1 MKKNFRF
8 LALAGV
14 MSLSLGFTACE
25 DDEEKTESTIK
36 STLNISPDV
45 ADAISAKDIKA
56 LAGAKVTFTN
66 VNSKDVYS
74 FDVPELG
81 ADGSLSLDVNVPVG
95 TYDISME
102 KDVDGKII
110 FLRQQNVTIKSENQ
124 QIEAKIIAT
133 VANSSDYQFI
143 FSELFFNGERNGGRM
158 MHPDQFMVLYNPTD
172 KVLYADGL
180 AVGNTMQAS
189 CREKESWYDEFYGKG
204 LVPVDGF
211 IVIPGSGYDV
221 PVKPHDKIVIAFT
234 AINHT
239 ATEGKSPIVKRDTT
253 FAADGSVESIKVDT
267 TGWDGYTYENAI
279 DLSGADYEIY
289 DPQLYKNDVDN
300 PKVPNVREIYPAQN
314 EVNGGGGGFYQHPR
328 GYYNAFIFKLKNGNQ
343 ETLDEFFAEHS
354 STATVQDKENNN
366 VEIQM
371 LSVPA
376 SMILDGI
383 ATSDIPSDIV
393 TNALPQ
399 TVDRG
404 KQLVKGCHSGL
415 LVKRKGND
423 KDGYADTNDSSVDCE
438 ILSPHKDYVGYPEGW
453 RK

>member
-25 DDEEKTESTIK
+25 DDEEKAESTIK

-66 VNSKDVYS
+66 VNSKDVYT
-74 FDVPELG
+74 FDVPELD

-267 TGWDGYTYENAI
+267 TGWDGYTYDNAI

>member
-25 DDEEKTESTIK
+25 DDEEKAESTIK

-66 VNSKDVYS
+66 VNSKDVYT
-74 FDVPELG
+74 FDVPELD

-239 ATEGKSPIVKRDTT
+239 ATEGKNPIVKRDTT
-253 FAADGSVESIKVDT
+253 FAADGSVENIKVDT
-267 TGWDGYTYENAI
+267 LGWDGYTYENAI

-289 DPQLYKNDVDN
+289 DPQLYTSDVDN

>member
-25 DDEEKTESTIK
+25 DDEEKAESTIK

-66 VNSKDVYS
+66 VNSKDVYT
-74 FDVPELG
+74 FDVPELD

-239 ATEGKSPIVKRDTT
+239 ATEGKNPIVKRDTT

-267 TGWDGYTYENAI
+267 LGWDGYTYENAI

-289 DPQLYKNDVDN
+289 DPQLYTSDVDN
-300 PKVPNVREIYPAQN
+300 PKVPNVREIYPAKN

>member
-239 ATEGKSPIVKRDTT
+239 ATEGKNPIVKRDTT
-253 FAADGSVESIKVDT
+253 FAADGSVENIKVDT
-267 TGWDGYTYENAI
+267 LGWDGYTYENAI

-289 DPQLYKNDVDN
+289 DPQLYTSDVDN

-438 ILSPHKDYVGYPEGW
+438 ILSPHKDYVSYPEGW

>member
-74 FDVPELG
+74 FDVPELD

-239 ATEGKSPIVKRDTT
+239 ATEGKNPIVKRDTT

-267 TGWDGYTYENAI
+267 LGWDGYTYENAI

>member
-25 DDEEKTESTIK
+25 DDEEKAESTIK

-56 LAGAKVTFTN
+56 LVGAKVTFTN
-66 VNSKDVYS
+66 VNSKDVYT
-74 FDVPELG
+74 FDVPELD

-180 AVGNTMQAS
+180 AVGSTMQAS
-189 CREKESWYDEFYGKG
+189 CTEKKSWYDEFYGKG

-239 ATEGKSPIVKRDTT
+239 ATEGKNPIVKRDTT

-267 TGWDGYTYENAI
+267 LGWDGYTYENAI

>member
-25 DDEEKTESTIK
+25 DDEEKAESTIK

-66 VNSKDVYS
+66 VNSKDVYT
-74 FDVPELG
+74 FDVPELN

-239 ATEGKSPIVKRDTT
+239 ATEGKNPIVKRDTT

-267 TGWDGYTYENAI
+267 LGWDGYTYENAI

-289 DPQLYKNDVDN
+289 DPQLYTNDVDN

>member
-25 DDEEKTESTIK
+25 DDEEKAESTIK

-66 VNSKDVYS
+66 VNSKDVYT
-74 FDVPELG
+74 FDVPELD

-110 FLRQQNVTIKSENQ
+110 FLRQQNVTIKSENH

-239 ATEGKSPIVKRDTT
+239 ATEGKNPIVKRDTT

-267 TGWDGYTYENAI
+267 LGWDGYTYENAI

-289 DPQLYKNDVDN
+289 DPQLYTSDVDN

>member
-25 DDEEKTESTIK
+25 DDEEKAESTIK

-66 VNSKDVYS
+66 VNSKDVYT
-74 FDVPELG
+74 FDVPELD

-110 FLRQQNVTIKSENQ
+110 FLRQQNVIIKSENQ

-239 ATEGKSPIVKRDTT
+239 ATEGKNPIVKRDTT

-267 TGWDGYTYENAI
+267 LGWDGYTYENAI

-289 DPQLYKNDVDN
+289 DPQLYTSDVDN

>member
-25 DDEEKTESTIK
+25 DDEEKAESTIK

-66 VNSKDVYS
+66 VNSKDVYT
-74 FDVPELG
+74 FDVPELD
-81 ADGSLSLDVNVPVG
+81 ADGSISLDVNVPVG

-239 ATEGKSPIVKRDTT
+239 ATEGKNPIVKRDTT

-267 TGWDGYTYENAI
+267 LGWDGYTYENAI

-289 DPQLYKNDVDN
+289 DPQLYTSDVDN

>member
-1 MKKNFRF
+1 MNNSFKFF
-8 LALAGV
+8 TILGAVVFA
-14 MSLSLGFTACE
+14 LGFTSCK
-25 DDEEKTESTIK
+25 DDDDNNVSTIK

-56 LAGAKVTFTN
+56 LAGAKITFTE
-66 VNSKDVYS
+66 VSSKDVYS
-74 FDVPELG
+74 FNFPEMN
-81 ADGSLSLDVNVPVG
+81 ADGTISFDVKVPIG

-102 KDVDGKII
+102 KDVDGKVI
-110 FLRQQNVTIKSENQ
+110 FLRQQNVTIKSEGQ
-124 QIEAKIIAT
+124 RIEAKIIAT

-143 FSELFFNGERNGGRM
+143 FSELFLNGERNGGRM

-180 AVGNTMQAS
+180 AVGSTMQAS
-189 CREKESWYDEFYGKG
+189 CSEKESWYDEFYGKG

-239 ATEGKSPIVKRDTT
+239 ATSDNNPIVKRDTT
-253 FAADGSVESIKVDT
+253 FAADGSVASVKVDT
-267 TGWDGYTYENAI
+267 IGWEGYTYENAI

-300 PKVPNVREIYPAQN
+300 PNVPNVREIYPAQN

-328 GYYNAFIFKLKNGNQ
+328 GFYNAFIFKLKNGEQ
-343 ETLDEFFAEHS
+343 ETLDAFFREHS
-354 STATVQDKENNN
+354 GVATVKDKEENS

-383 ATSDIPSDIV
+383 TTGHIPSGIV
-393 TNALPQ
+393 TNPLPQ

-404 KQLVKGCHSGL
+404 EQLVKGCHSGL

-438 ILSPHKDYVGYPEGW
+438 ILSPHKDYVSYPQGW

>member
-267 TGWDGYTYENAI
+267 TGWDGYTYDNAI

-289 DPQLYKNDVDN
+289 DPQLYTSDVDN
-300 PKVPNVREIYPAQN
+300 PKVPNVREIYPAKN

-438 ILSPHKDYVGYPEGW
+438 ILSPHKDYVSYPEGW

>member
-14 MSLSLGFTACE
+14 MSLSLGFIACE

-66 VNSKDVYS
+66 VNSKDVYT
-74 FDVPELG
+74 FDVPELD

-180 AVGNTMQAS
+180 AVGCTMQAS
-189 CREKESWYDEFYGKG
+189 CTEKESWYDEFYGKN
-204 LVPVDGF
+204 LVPVHGI

-239 ATEGKSPIVKRDTT
+239 ATEGKNPIVKRDTT
-253 FAADGSVESIKVDT
+253 FAADGSVESVKVDT
-267 TGWDGYTYENAI
+267 LGWDGYTYDNAI

-289 DPQLYKNDVDN
+289 DPQLYTSDVDN
-300 PKVPNVREIYPAQN
+300 PNVPNVKEIYPA
-314 EVNGGGGGFYQHPR
+314 EDDLGGIGGFYQHPR
-328 GYYNAFIFKLKNGNQ
+328 GFYNA
-343 ETLDEFFAEHS
+343 
-354 STATVQDKENNN
+354 
-366 VEIQM
+366 
-371 LSVPA
+371 
-376 SMILDGI
+376 
-383 ATSDIPSDIV
+383 
-393 TNALPQ
+393 
-399 TVDRG
+399 
-404 KQLVKGCHSGL
+404 
-415 LVKRKGND
+415 
-423 KDGYADTNDSSVDCE
+423 
-438 ILSPHKDYVGYPEGW
+438 
-453 RK
+453 

>member
-25 DDEEKTESTIK
+25 DDEEKAESTIK

-66 VNSKDVYS
+66 VNSKDVYT
-74 FDVPELG
+74 FDVPELN

-239 ATEGKSPIVKRDTT
+239 ATEGKNPIVKRDTT

-267 TGWDGYTYENAI
+267 LGWDGYTYENAI

-289 DPQLYKNDVDN
+289 DPQLYTSDVDN

>member
-25 DDEEKTESTIK
+25 DDEEKAESTIK

-66 VNSKDVYS
+66 VNSKDVYT
-74 FDVPELG
+74 FDVPELD

-239 ATEGKSPIVKRDTT
+239 ATEGKNPIVKRDTT

-267 TGWDGYTYENAI
+267 LGWDGYTYENAI

-289 DPQLYKNDVDN
+289 DPQLYTSDVDN

>member
-25 DDEEKTESTIK
+25 DDEEKAESTIK

-66 VNSKDVYS
+66 VNSKDVYT
-74 FDVPELG
+74 FDVPELD

-239 ATEGKSPIVKRDTT
+239 ATEGKNPIVKRDTT

-267 TGWDGYTYENAI
+267 TGWDGYTYDNAI

-289 DPQLYKNDVDN
+289 DPQLYTSDVDN
-300 PKVPNVREIYPAQN
+300 PKVPNVREIYPAKN

>member
-25 DDEEKTESTIK
+25 DDEEKAESTIK

-66 VNSKDVYS
+66 VNSKDVYT
-74 FDVPELG
+74 FDVPELD

-133 VANSSDYQFI
+133 IANSKDYQFI

-239 ATEGKSPIVKRDTT
+239 ATEGKNPIVKRDTT

-267 TGWDGYTYENAI
+267 LGWDGYTYENAI

>member
-25 DDEEKTESTIK
+25 DDEEKAESTIK

-45 ADAISAKDIKA
+45 ADAISAKDIKT

-66 VNSKDVYS
+66 VNSKDVYT
-74 FDVPELG
+74 FDVPELD

-267 TGWDGYTYENAI
+267 TGWDGYTYDNAI

-289 DPQLYKNDVDN
+289 DPQLYTSDVDN
-300 PKVPNVREIYPAQN
+300 PKVPNVREIYPAKN

>member
-25 DDEEKTESTIK
+25 DDEEKAESTIK

-66 VNSKDVYS
+66 VNSKDVYT
-74 FDVPELG
+74 FDVPELD

-180 AVGNTMQAS
+180 AVGCTMQAS
-189 CREKESWYDEFYGKG
+189 CTEKESWYDEFYGKN
-204 LVPVDGF
+204 LVPVHGI

-239 ATEGKSPIVKRDTT
+239 ATEGKNPIVKRDTT
-253 FAADGSVESIKVDT
+253 FAADGSVESVKVDT
-267 TGWDGYTYENAI
+267 LGWDGYTYDNAI

-289 DPQLYKNDVDN
+289 DPQVYTSDVDN
-300 PKVPNVREIYPAQN
+300 PNVPNVKEIYPA
-314 EVNGGGGGFYQHPR
+314 EDDLGGIGGFYQHPR
-328 GYYNAFIFKLKNGNQ
+328 GFYNAFIFKLKNGNQ
-343 ETLDEFFAEHS
+343 ETLDAIFAEHS
-354 STATVQDKENNN
+354 GVATVQDKENNN
-366 VEIQM
+366 VEIKM

-383 ATSDIPSDIV
+383 TTGHIPSGIV
-393 TNALPQ
+393 TNPLPQ

-404 KQLVKGCHSGL
+404 EQLVKGCHSGL

>member
-25 DDEEKTESTIK
+25 DDEEKAESTIK

-66 VNSKDVYS
+66 VNSKDVYT
-74 FDVPELG
+74 FDVPELD

-239 ATEGKSPIVKRDTT
+239 ATEGKNPIVKRDTT

-267 TGWDGYTYENAI
+267 LGWDGYTYENAI

-289 DPQLYKNDVDN
+289 DPQLYKNYVDN

>member
-25 DDEEKTESTIK
+25 DDEEKAESTIK

-45 ADAISAKDIKA
+45 ADAISAKEIKA

-66 VNSKDVYS
+66 VNSKDVYT
-74 FDVPELG
+74 FDVPELD

-239 ATEGKSPIVKRDTT
+239 ATEGKNPIVKRDTT
-253 FAADGSVESIKVDT
+253 FAADGSVENIKVDT
-267 TGWDGYTYENAI
+267 LGWDGYTYENAI

-289 DPQLYKNDVDN
+289 DPQLYTSDVDN

>member
-25 DDEEKTESTIK
+25 DDEEKAESTIK

-66 VNSKDVYS
+66 VNSKDVYT
-74 FDVPELG
+74 FDVPELD

-239 ATEGKSPIVKRDTT
+239 ATEGNNPIVKRDTT
-253 FAADGSVESIKVDT
+253 FAANGSVESIKVDT
-267 TGWDGYTYENAI
+267 LGWDGYTYENAI

>member
-25 DDEEKTESTIK
+25 DDEEKAESTIK

-66 VNSKDVYS
+66 VNSKDVYT
-74 FDVPELG
+74 FDVPELD

-239 ATEGKSPIVKRDTT
+239 ATEGKNPIVKRDTT
-253 FAADGSVESIKVDT
+253 FAADGSVESVKVDT
-267 TGWDGYTYENAI
+267 LGWDGYTYDNAI

-289 DPQLYKNDVDN
+289 DPQLYTSDVDN
-300 PKVPNVREIYPAQN
+300 PNVPNVKEIYPA
-314 EVNGGGGGFYQHPR
+314 EDDLGGIGGFYQHPR

>member
-25 DDEEKTESTIK
+25 DDEEKAESTIK

-66 VNSKDVYS
+66 VNSKDVYT
-74 FDVPELG
+74 FDVPELD

-110 FLRQQNVTIKSENQ
+110 FLRQQNVIIKSENQ

-180 AVGNTMQAS
+180 AVGNSMQAS

-239 ATEGKSPIVKRDTT
+239 ATEGKNPIVKRDTT

-267 TGWDGYTYENAI
+267 LGWDGYTYENAI

-289 DPQLYKNDVDN
+289 DPQLYTSDVDN

>member
-25 DDEEKTESTIK
+25 DDEEKAESTIK

-66 VNSKDVYS
+66 VNSKDVYT
-74 FDVPELG
+74 FDVPELD

-239 ATEGKSPIVKRDTT
+239 ATEGKNPIVKRDTT

-267 TGWDGYTYENAI
+267 LGWDGYTYENAI

-399 TVDRG
+399 TIDRG

>member
-25 DDEEKTESTIK
+25 DDEEKAESTIK

-66 VNSKDVYS
+66 VNSKDVYT
-74 FDVPELG
+74 FDVPELD

-267 TGWDGYTYENAI
+267 TGWDGYTYDNAI

-289 DPQLYKNDVDN
+289 DPQLYTSDVDN
-300 PKVPNVREIYPAQN
+300 PKVPNVREIYPAKN

-399 TVDRG
+399 TIDRG

>member
-25 DDEEKTESTIK
+25 DDEEKAESTIK

-66 VNSKDVYS
+66 VNSKDVYT
-74 FDVPELG
+74 FDVPELD

-267 TGWDGYTYENAI
+267 TGWDGYTYDNAI

-289 DPQLYKNDVDN
+289 DPQLYTSDVDN
-300 PKVPNVREIYPAQN
+300 PKVPNVREIYPAKN

>member
-1 MKKNFRF
+1 MIKKF
-8 LALAGV
+8 LKMLAFAGAV
-14 MSLSLGFTACE
+14 ASVVCLSACK
-25 DDEEKTESTIK
+25 DDDDNNVSTIK

-45 ADAISAKDIKA
+45 ADAISSKDIKA
-56 LAGAKVTFTN
+56 LAGAKITFTE
-66 VNSKDVYS
+66 VSSKDVYT
-74 FDVPELG
+74 FDFPEMN
-81 ADGSLSLDVNVPVG
+81 ADGTVSFNVNVPVG

-102 KDVDGKII
+102 KDIDGKVI
-110 FLRQQNVTIKSENQ
+110 FLRQQNVTIKSEGQ
-124 QIEAKIIAT
+124 QVEAKIIAT

-180 AVGNTMQAS
+180 AVGCTMQGS
-189 CREKESWYDEFYGKG
+189 SSEKKSWYDEFYGKG
-204 LVPVDGF
+204 LVPVHGI

-239 ATEGKSPIVKRDTT
+239 ATSDKNPIVKRDTT
-253 FAADGSVESIKVDT
+253 FAADGSVLSVKVDT
-267 TGWDGYTYENAI
+267 TGWEGYTYENAV

-289 DPQLYKNDVDN
+289 DPQMYTSDVDN
-300 PKVPNVREIYPAQN
+300 PNVPNVKEIYPA
-314 EVNGGGGGFYQHPR
+314 EDDNGGFGGFYLHPR
-328 GYYNAFIFKLKNGNQ
+328 GFQNAFIFKMKNGNQ
-343 ETLDEFFAEHS
+343 ETLDAFFAEHS
-354 STATVQDKENNN
+354 GVATVQDKDNNN
-366 VEIQM
+366 VQIQM

-383 ATSDIPSDIV
+383 TTGHIPSGIV
-393 TNALPQ
+393 TNPLPQ

-404 KQLVKGCHSGL
+404 EQLVKGCHSGL

-438 ILSPHKDYVGYPEGW
+438 ILSPHKDFVGYPQGW